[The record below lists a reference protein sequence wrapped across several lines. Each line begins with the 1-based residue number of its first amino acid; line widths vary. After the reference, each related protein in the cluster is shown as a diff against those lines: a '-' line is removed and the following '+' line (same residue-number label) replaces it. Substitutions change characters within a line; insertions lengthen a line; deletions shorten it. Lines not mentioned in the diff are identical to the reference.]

1 MYSLGIDPGVQMQSV
16 KRDFTVVPLRGA
28 RAPGRDR
35 WRCTGARRA
44 RRRSSTTRS
53 CPKNRGHS
61 IGSLTIKVDHVS
73 LPAMESIPVSKFK
86 ATCLA
91 VLQRVKRTGRP
102 VLVTRFGQPV
112 AQVAPPARKAS
123 KSDWLGA
130 MAGRA
135 KIIGDVVGPAADAKT
150 WSAMSR

>member
-1 MYSLGIDPGVQMQSV
+1 
-16 KRDFTVVPLRGA
+16 
-28 RAPGRDR
+28 
-35 WRCTGARRA
+35 
-44 RRRSSTTRS
+44 
-53 CPKNRGHS
+53 
-61 IGSLTIKVDHVS
+61 
-73 LPAMESIPVSKFK
+73 METMPVSKFK

-112 AQVAPPARKAS
+112 AEVTPPKPRALRA
-123 KSDWLGA
+123 DWLGA

-135 KIIGDVVGPAADAKT
+135 EICGDIVGPVMDAES